1 MVHLKICKS
10 ARKCTEPS
18 KARHNTLQNPL
29 KKFQQ
34 VQDQYATMALA
45 HHSRSPNQA
54 DQRWKTEQQTSKV
67 TRLSITSSHND
78 EQVLGYTRPLLQGP
92 QCTAQD
98 QRRITQQMMIR
109 RPTKQPPMEKQLV
122 IGHWNS
128 VTGETLIHPQAMEQT
143 PWNRSTPEK
152 CPWS

>member
-1 MVHLKICKS
+1 MVYLKICKS
-10 ARKCTEPS
+10 ASKCTEPS

-54 DQRWKTEQQTSKV
+54 DQRWKTEQKTSKV
-67 TRLSITSSHND
+67 TGLSITSSHND
-78 EQVLGYTRPLLQGP
+78 EQVLRYTRPLLQGP

-122 IGHWNS
+122 IGH
-128 VTGETLIHPQAMEQT
+128 
-143 PWNRSTPEK
+143 
-152 CPWS
+152 